1 MGNINVLD
9 KNIAEL
15 IAAGEVVERPASVIK
30 ELVEN
35 SVDAGSTAITVEI
48 KNGGV
53 KYIRIT
59 DNGTGILKEDVPKA
73 FLRHATSKVAK
84 ALDLDSISTLG
95 FRGEALASVC
105 AVSRVQLLTK
115 HKSENIG
122 TIYEI
127 SAGEEEQ
134 YDDAGCPQGTTI
146 IVRDLFYN
154 VPARMKFLKK
164 DVAEGNAIANII
176 DKLALSHSEIA
187 FTFIREGKVVLK
199 TPGDGNLKSA
209 IYSVYGKEF
218 VSKLL
223 AVDYTLNGVA
233 VNGYITKPEFARP
246 NRNMQNFFINGR
258 FVKSITAAKALEEA
272 FKGSIM
278 VGKIPS
284 CVLHITISCEAV
296 DVNVH
301 PAKTEVRFVNEKP
314 IFDAVY
320 HGTKTAL
327 IKSDTPKEI
336 SLNIEDI
343 IPHKQTQPFSFEKS
357 PYAKKPQPPSQL
369 SFTDTIKQKSVVE
382 VAPKQAVN
390 VVNTINS
397 TANTEAKKE
406 SFADEPQLFI
416 PKSKPFV
423 RSESIMQSNNLTS
436 NESIMK
442 TTVVRD
448 SADFSSIGFK
458 PSQPQKPTVKQTEAY
473 LNALDILQVEQ
484 KPVIQVKSE
493 DKQDDILQPIDVKQ
507 QQLDNIEVTENFN
520 NTTEDKA
527 LADNIQEDNDTSAT
541 DNATTQSIAEETIT
555 EQVVDQVV
563 EETEQLKYLGEA
575 FCTYIL
581 VQKGDDKIIFI
592 DKHAAHERIIYER
605 LLKEKGKGFM
615 QYLLAP
621 VVVNLPKD
629 EYNAVIENTDRLQE
643 YNFEIDD
650 FGNGNVAVRGIPQYL
665 DNCDINDMIAEIA
678 NNLIEKK
685 KDISTEQMEWIY
697 HSISCRSAIKAGNI
711 NFEQELMEIAKIV
724 DTDESI
730 RYCPH
735 GRPVCFVLTKR
746 ELEKQFG
753 RV

>member
-30 ELVEN
+30 ELIEN
-35 SVDAGSTAITVEI
+35 SVDAGATAITVEI

-53 KYIRIT
+53 KYIRIA
-59 DNGTGILKEDVPKA
+59 DNGMGILKEDVPRA
-73 FLRHATSKVAK
+73 FLRHATSKVTTAF
-84 ALDLDSISTLG
+84 DLDSISTLG

-105 AVSRVQLLTK
+105 AVSKVQLLTK

-122 TIYEI
+122 TLYEI
-127 SAGEEEQ
+127 SAGEEEL

-176 DKLALSHSEIA
+176 DKLALSHSEIS
-187 FTFIREGKVVLK
+187 FTFIREGKQVLK
-199 TPGDGNLKSA
+199 TAGDGNLKSA

-223 AVDYTLNGVA
+223 PVDYSLNGVK
-233 VNGYITKPEFARP
+233 VSGYITKPEFARP

-284 CVLHITISCEAV
+284 CVINITIPCEIV

-336 SLNIEDI
+336 SLKAEDI
-343 IPHKQTQPFSFEKS
+343 IPHKQTDIFSFEKS
-357 PYAKKPQPPSQL
+357 PYTKKSELSTQL
-369 SFTDTIKQKSVVE
+369 PLVSSEKYKKIDNSDITIEQQNEKKQIENLYIGSNQNSHLE
-382 VAPKQAVN
+382 V
-390 VVNTINS
+390 
-397 TANTEAKKE
+397 
-406 SFADEPQLFI
+406 DEPQLFI

-423 RSESIMQSNNLTS
+423 HTQSIISNTLVGEPSVNYKHSHNTSPTPTQTKECLES
-436 NESIMK
+436 
-442 TTVVRD
+442 
-448 SADFSSIGFK
+448 
-458 PSQPQKPTVKQTEAY
+458 
-473 LNALDILQVEQ
+473 LDILQ
-484 KPVIQVKSE
+484 
-493 DKQDDILQPIDVKQ
+493 
-507 QQLDNIEVTENFN
+507 IEVDDSSIEKSQIEVKDSDVFQSVFNKTENN
-520 NTTEDKA
+520 NY
-527 LADNIQEDNDTSAT
+527 S
-541 DNATTQSIAEETIT
+541 NATTVIQPEYEGELAIEKEPSET
-555 EQVVDQVV
+555 
-563 EETEQLKYLGEA
+563 LKYLGEA
-575 FCTYIL
+575 FLTYII

-605 LLKEKGKGFM
+605 LLKEKGKGYM
-615 QYLLAP
+615 QYLLTP

-629 EYNAVIENTDRLQE
+629 EYNAVIENIDKLQE
-643 YNFEIDD
+643 YNFEVDD
-650 FGNGNVAVRGIPQYL
+650 FGNGNIAVRGVPQYV

-678 NNLIEKK
+678 NNLLEKK
-685 KDISTEQMEWIY
+685 KDIATEQMEWIY

-711 NFEQELMEIAKIV
+711 NFEQELIEIAKIV
-724 DTDESI
+724 DTDENI

-735 GRPVCFVLTKR
+735 GRPVSFVLTKR

>member
-35 SVDAGSTAITVEI
+35 SVDAGATAITIEI

-53 KYIRIT
+53 KYIRIS
-59 DNGTGILKEDVPKA
+59 DNGSGILKEDVPKA
-73 FLRHATSKVAK
+73 FLRHATSKVAT
-84 ALDLDSISTLG
+84 AFDLDSISTLG

-115 HKSENIG
+115 HKSEEIG
-122 TIYEI
+122 TLYEI
-127 SAGEEEQ
+127 SAGEEQ
-134 YDDAGCPQGTTI
+134 LYDDAGCPQGTTI

-164 DVAEGNAIANII
+164 DVAEGNAVANII
-176 DKLALSHSEIA
+176 DKLALSHSEISI
-187 FTFIREGKVVLK
+187 TFIRDGKQVLK

-223 AVDYTLNGVA
+223 PVDYSLNGISVK
-233 VNGYITKPEFARP
+233 GYITKPEFARP

-258 FVKSITAAKALEEA
+258 FIKSVTAAKALEEA

-284 CVLHITISCEAV
+284 CVLHITIPCEVV

-314 IFDAVY
+314 IFDVVY
-320 HGTKTAL
+320 HGSKTAL
-327 IKSDTPKEI
+327 LKGDTPKEI
-336 SLNIEDI
+336 SLKIEDI
-343 IPHKQTQPFSFEKS
+343 IPHKTPNPFSFEKS
-357 PYAKKPQPPSQL
+357 PYAKKSEPSTQL
-369 SFTDTIKQKSVVE
+369 PLVGVQQYKTYEENKVASKTNDESKNCDISANSIQKATVIS
-382 VAPKQAVN
+382 
-390 VVNTINS
+390 
-397 TANTEAKKE
+397 
-406 SFADEPQLFI
+406 DEPQLFI
-416 PKSKPFV
+416 PKAKPFV
-423 RSESIMQSNNLTS
+423 RTESILSS
-436 NESIMK
+436 
-442 TTVVRD
+442 TVVRD
-448 SADFSSIGFK
+448 TINE
-458 PSQPQKPTVKQTEAY
+458 QPIIKASPTQKQAKEC
-473 LNALDILQVEQ
+473 LEALDTLQVEVENTSEN
-484 KPVIQVKSE
+484 KPI
-493 DKQDDILQPIDVKQ
+493 IP
-507 QQLDNIEVTENFN
+507 
-520 NTTEDKA
+520 
-527 LADNIQEDNDTSAT
+527 
-541 DNATTQSIAEETIT
+541 EETIT
-555 EQVVDQVV
+555 QSYDTVLTQTAINAPEK
-563 EETEQLKYLGEA
+563 EEYTAVSINIQNEPEPIAIIEEKPSEQLKYLGEA
-575 FCTYIL
+575 FYTYIL

-605 LLKEKGKGFM
+605 LRKEKGKGYM

-621 VVVNLPKD
+621 AVVNLPKD
-629 EYNAVIENTDRLQE
+629 EYNAIIENIDRLQE

-650 FGNGNVAVRGIPQYL
+650 FGNGNVAVRGVPQYV

-711 NFEQELMEIAKIV
+711 NFEQELIELAKIV
-724 DTDESI
+724 DTDENI

-735 GRPVCFVLTKR
+735 GRPVSFVLTKR

>member
-30 ELVEN
+30 ELIEN
-35 SVDAGSTAITVEI
+35 SVDAGATSITVEI

-53 KYIRIT
+53 KYIRIS
-59 DNGTGILKEDVPKA
+59 DNGAGILKEDVPKA
-73 FLRHATSKVAK
+73 FLRHATSKVAT
-84 ALDLDSISTLG
+84 AFDLDSISTLG

-105 AVSRVQLLTK
+105 AVSKVQLLTK
-115 HKSENIG
+115 HKSEDIG
-122 TIYEI
+122 TLYEI
-127 SAGEEEQ
+127 SAGEEEL

-187 FTFIREGKVVLK
+187 FTFIREGKQVLK
-199 TPGDGNLKSA
+199 TAGDGRLKSA
-209 IYSVYGKEF
+209 IYAVYGKEF

-223 AVDYTLNGVA
+223 PVDYSLNGVK
-233 VNGYITKPEFARP
+233 VKGYITKPEFARP

-258 FVKSITAAKALEEA
+258 FIKSVTAAKALEEA
-272 FKGSIM
+272 FKGCIM

-284 CVLHITISCEAV
+284 CVLHITIPCEIV

-320 HGTKTAL
+320 HGSKTAL

-336 SLNIEDI
+336 SLKAEDI
-343 IPHKQTQPFSFEKS
+343 IPHKQPNAFSFEKS
-357 PYAKKPQPPSQL
+357 PYAKKSEPSTQL
-369 SFTDTIKQKSVVE
+369 PLVSAEKYSRECANSINKSFDDKKQTDTSAISRKPVTEPEAYVSTK
-382 VAPKQAVN
+382 
-390 VVNTINS
+390 NT
-397 TANTEAKKE
+397 
-406 SFADEPQLFI
+406 DEPQLYI
-416 PKSKPFV
+416 PKAKPFV
-423 RSESIMQSNNLTS
+423 HTESVVSS
-436 NESIMK
+436 
-442 TTVVRD
+442 TVVND
-448 SADFSSIGFK
+448 SFSDYYNAHK
-458 PSQPQKPTVKQTEAY
+458 PAVTPKQTEEC
-473 LNALDILQVEQ
+473 LEALDILQVDIEKNTTQQTVESTEEQ
-484 KPVIQVKSE
+484 TKIKTETYSLPQIN
-493 DKQDDILQPIDVKQ
+493 DNQPNND
-507 QQLDNIEVTENFN
+507 N
-520 NTTEDKA
+520 NTVENP
-527 LADNIQEDNDTSAT
+527 ADNVGLVTLEQP
-541 DNATTQSIAEETIT
+541 AEP
-555 EQVVDQVV
+555 
-563 EETEQLKYLGEA
+563 LKYLGEA
-575 FCTYIL
+575 FLTYII
-581 VQKGDDKIIFI
+581 VQKGEDKIIFI

-605 LLKEKGKGFM
+605 LLKEKGKGYM
-615 QYLLAP
+615 QYLLTP

-629 EYNAVIENTDRLQE
+629 EYNAVIENIDKLQE

-650 FGNGNVAVRGIPQYL
+650 FGNGNVAVRGVPQYV
-665 DNCDINDMIAEIA
+665 DNCDISDMIAEIA
-678 NNLIEKK
+678 NNLLEKK
-685 KDISTEQMEWIY
+685 KDIATEQMEWIY

-711 NFEQELMEIAKIV
+711 NFEQELIEIAKIV
-724 DTDESI
+724 DTDENI

-735 GRPVCFVLTKR
+735 GRPVSFVLTKR

>member
-35 SVDAGSTAITVEI
+35 AVDAGATAITVEI

-53 KYIRIT
+53 KYIRIS
-59 DNGTGILKEDVPKA
+59 DNGSGILKEDVPKA
-73 FLRHATSKVAK
+73 FLRHATSKVAT
-84 ALDLDSISTLG
+84 AFDLDSISTLG

-105 AVSRVQLLTK
+105 AVSKVQLLTK
-115 HKSENIG
+115 HKSEEIG
-122 TIYEI
+122 TLYEI
-127 SAGEEEQ
+127 SAGEEEL

-187 FTFIREGKVVLK
+187 FTFIREGKQVLK

-223 AVDYTLNGVA
+223 PVEYSLNGVA
-233 VNGYITKPEFARP
+233 VKGYITKPEFARP

-258 FVKSITAAKALEEA
+258 FIKSVTAAKALEEA

-284 CVLHITISCEAV
+284 CVLHITIPCEVV

-314 IFDAVY
+314 IFDVVY
-320 HGTKTAL
+320 HGSKTAL
-327 IKSDTPKEI
+327 LKGDSPKEI
-336 SLNIEDI
+336 SLKAEDI
-343 IPHKQTQPFSFEKS
+343 IPHKQPNTFSFDKS
-357 PYAKKPQPPSQL
+357 PYSKKPEQPTQL
-369 SFTDTIKQKSVVE
+369 PLVSADKYQTAYEENKITEKIK
-382 VAPKQAVN
+382 ADDITA
-390 VVNTINS
+390 NTINKS
-397 TANTEAKKE
+397 KVI
-406 SFADEPQLFI
+406 ADEPQLFI
-416 PKSKPFV
+416 PKAKPFV
-423 RSESIMQSNNLTS
+423 RTESIFSS
-436 NESIMK
+436 
-442 TTVVRD
+442 TVVSDVVND
-448 SADFSSIGFK
+448 SINK
-458 PSQPQKPTVKQTEAY
+458 QPLPKATPTQKQTKEC
-473 LNALDILQVEQ
+473 LEALDILQVEVDNNFVAE
-484 KPVIQVKSE
+484 PVIPEGISKSRAE
-493 DKQDDILQPIDVKQ
+493 DIVLTKQSTKEDC
-507 QQLDNIEVTENFN
+507 TENSV
-520 NTTEDKA
+520 
-527 LADNIQEDNDTSAT
+527 TSQNQAEPI
-541 DNATTQSIAEETIT
+541 SIIEEKPL
-555 EQVVDQVV
+555 EP
-563 EETEQLKYLGEA
+563 LKYLGEA
-575 FCTYIL
+575 FFTYIL

-605 LLKEKGKGFM
+605 LRKEKGKGYM

-629 EYNAVIENTDRLQE
+629 EYNAVIENIDRLQE

-650 FGNGNVAVRGIPQYL
+650 FGNGNVAVRGVPQYV

-685 KDISTEQMEWIY
+685 KDIATEQMEWIY
-697 HSISCRSAIKAGNI
+697 HSVSCRSAIKAGNI

-724 DTDESI
+724 DTDENI

-735 GRPVCFVLTKR
+735 GRPVSFVLTKR